1 MAVIIAENQAN
12 RTTDSDLEQM
22 LREVE
27 ATTEEDAQKLL
38 GI

>member
-1 MAVIIAENQAN
+1 M
-12 RTTDSDLEQM
+12 TLDLEQM

-27 ATTEEDAQKLL
+27 ATTEKDAQKLL